1 MSAIL
6 RRPATP
12 IHSPR
17 ERERLQTQLKHLENR
32 LQGQLDMPTNRAI
45 KEKGITSRRKGFY
58 EQFMWK
64 DVKENQEILKRQIA
78 RAKET
83 LSRGQP
89 RPLSR
94 TERAQVEKQRQM
106 DAEFLKKNL
115 TPKQLYY
122 AKPNTPEFN
131 QGKKVC
137 RREISA
143 EIQSVKDRYIQ
154 ATRRLDPDNDSRD
167 LIESLRPGS

>member
-1 MSAIL
+1 MSAIYS
-6 RRPATP
+6 RPAQP

-17 ERERLQTQLKHLENR
+17 ERERLQNQLKHLENR
-32 LQGQLDMPTNRAI
+32 LEGKIAMPTNKAI
-45 KEKGITSRRKGFY
+45 KEKGLTARRKGFY
-58 EQFMWK
+58 EQFQWK
-64 DVKENQEILKRQIA
+64 DVQENQVILKRQIE
-78 RAKET
+78 RAKQI
-83 LSRGQP
+83 LARGQP

-94 TERAQVEKQRQM
+94 SERANVEKQRQM

-122 AKPNTPEFN
+122 AKANTPEFN

-137 RREISA
+137 KREISS

-154 ATRRLDPDNDSRD
+154 ATRRLDPDNDQRD
-167 LIESLRPGS
+167 LIEQLRPGS